1 MGCLWPS
8 LESITWCH
16 MFCLMMLL
24 GDWVRLWETAFG
36 SVYLP
41 GCSVPLVAMSN
52 RISFCCSTKEGHPST
67 CKHTKSLNSGRFF
80 AILRGNFQMHEMKQQ
95 SLEVFFSRHV
105 QQERWS
111 SRSRQTSAATGAVQW
126 WLWDVGAVPIVR
138 WKKLLSLICRP
149 GFWRAT
155 KGEYVIATKW
165 KRRNGDSWH
174 KSVHLF
180 SVGSMVSWWLY
191 RYPAFTILHITKKYC
206 EVWTGRS
213 PEGHLDSAWLSH
225 LHRHRG
231 PEILRWRISLNRFTR
246 PKLSQKTTGKW
257 WAMCSKPRV

>member
-1 MGCLWPS
+1 
-8 LESITWCH
+8 
-16 MFCLMMLL
+16 
-24 GDWVRLWETAFG
+24 
-36 SVYLP
+36 
-41 GCSVPLVAMSN
+41 
-52 RISFCCSTKEGHPST
+52 
-67 CKHTKSLNSGRFF
+67 
-80 AILRGNFQMHEMKQQ
+80 MKQQ

-111 SRSRQTSAATGAVQW
+111 SRSRQTSATAGAVQW
-126 WLWDVGAVPIVR
+126 WLWDVGVVPMVR

-191 RYPAFTILHITKKYC
+191 RYPSFTILHITKKYC

-213 PEGHLDSAWLSH
+213 LGLCHFAIFTGTGVQRFCVGESLSTA
-225 LHRHRG
+225 LHVWSWAH
-231 PEILRWRISLNRFTR
+231 
-246 PKLSQKTTGKW
+246 TTGKW